1 MLYVD
6 RWHHYPLTPGAARS
20 AALLVE
26 DLLRS
31 VGVDPATGG
40 ALDGGPVALAGHGT
54 YLSAPA
60 ATDTTTNGTATTGA
74 GAGAGAGGSGL
85 SQETFVAFAL
95 LHLVGHKDVV
105 VPPGALAWAANTACT
120 AHGLPP
126 QAVAFAAL
134 VRLLTT
140 RDVLIVVLFAACTDP
155 RVLSLLS

>member
-20 AALLVE
+20 AALLVQ

-60 ATDTTTNGTATTGA
+60 AMDTTNGTATATGA
-74 GAGAGAGGSGL
+74 GAGTGGSGL

-95 LHLVGHKDVV
+95 LHFVGHKDVV

-134 VRLLTT
+134 VRLYTT
-140 RDVLIVVLFAACTDP
+140 PD
-155 RVLSLLS
+155 

>member
-1 MLYVD
+1 VLYVD
-6 RWHHYPLTPGAARS
+6 RWHHCPLTPGAARS

-31 VGVDPATGG
+31 VGVDPLTGG
-40 ALDGGPVALAGHGT
+40 ALEGGPVALAGHGT

-60 ATDTTTNGTATTGA
+60 ATDTTTNGTATGA
-74 GAGAGAGGSGL
+74 GTGGSGL

-105 VPPGALAWAANTACT
+105 VPPGALAWAATTACT

-134 VRLLTT
+134 VCSYTT
-140 RDVLIVVLFAACTDP
+140 HYVLILFLFTLCTSP
-155 RVLSLLS
+155 YAMPLFRSHR

>member
-1 MLYVD
+1 LANLFVLYVD
-6 RWHHYPLTPGAARS
+6 RWHHYPLTAGAARS
-20 AALLVE
+20 AALLVQ

-60 ATDTTTNGTATTGA
+60 ATDTTAA
-74 GAGAGAGGSGL
+74 AGAGGSGL

-134 VRLLTT
+134 VRLYTT
-140 RDVLIVVLFAACTDP
+140 PD
-155 RVLSLLS
+155 